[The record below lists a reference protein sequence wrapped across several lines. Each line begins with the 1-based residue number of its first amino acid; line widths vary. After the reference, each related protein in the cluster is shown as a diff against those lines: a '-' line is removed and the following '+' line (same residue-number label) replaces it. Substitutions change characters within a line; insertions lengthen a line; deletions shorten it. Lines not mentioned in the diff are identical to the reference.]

1 LRPIRKE
8 AARTEVARRGR
19 KDRLKFPV
27 KFMPPIVWLVRTLVG
42 AYPRW
47 IGSAPSANQRIYFA
61 NHTSHMDTVV
71 LWAALPGSLRANT
84 RPVAAKDY
92 WGGGGLRMQI
102 ARDELN
108 VVMIDRARE
117 DPDADPLDPLRDAL
131 GHGFSLIIFPE
142 GTRAAQPLPGPFKS
156 GLYRLATE
164 FPQVELIPVYLENL
178 HRSMPKGALL
188 PVPIICTVRFG
199 APIALREGESK
210 ERFLERV
217 AKVQWGLMI
226 SVFCVSHAP
235 AIAELEIPGYE
246 GRSALL
252 LLYFLLVLQLS
263 ELLAV
268 IASAAVGRTPLRS
281 NPNKSREGVL
291 IGGLGATLLGTALWW
306 MTPFAWWQAALMP
319 AAIVMAGFMGGLV
332 LASVKRSLGAREWY
346 EGVQLSRGVLDR
358 LDALSFAA
366 PVFFHLTWYLFAA

>member
-1 LRPIRKE
+1 M
-8 AARTEVARRGR
+8 
-19 KDRLKFPV
+19 KFPV

-92 WGGGGLRMQI
+92 WGGGGLRTQI

-117 DPDADPLDPLRDAL
+117 DPEADPLDPLRDAL
-131 GHGFSLIIFPE
+131 EHGFSLIIFPE

-210 ERFLERV
+210 EQFLER
-217 AKVQWGLMI
+217 A
-226 SVFCVSHAP
+226 
-235 AIAELEIPGYE
+235 
-246 GRSALL
+246 RD
-252 LLYFLLVLQLS
+252 
-263 ELLAV
+263 AV
-268 IASAAVGRTPLRS
+268 IA
-281 NPNKSREGVL
+281 
-291 IGGLGATLLGTALWW
+291 
-306 MTPFAWWQAALMP
+306 
-319 AAIVMAGFMGGLV
+319 
-332 LASVKRSLGAREWY
+332 LA
-346 EGVQLSRGVLDR
+346 Q
-358 LDALSFAA
+358 
-366 PVFFHLTWYLFAA
+366 

>member
-1 LRPIRKE
+1 
-8 AARTEVARRGR
+8 
-19 KDRLKFPV
+19 
-27 KFMPPIVWLVRTLVG
+27 MPPIVWLVRTLVG

-92 WGGGGLRMQI
+92 WGGGGLRTQI

-117 DPDADPLDPLRDAL
+117 DPEADPLDPLRDAL
-131 GHGFSLIIFPE
+131 EHGFSLIIFPE
-142 GTRAAQPLPGPFKS
+142 GTRVAQPLPGPFKS

-199 APIALREGESK
+199 APIALHEGESK
-210 ERFLERV
+210 EQFLER
-217 AKVQWGLMI
+217 A
-226 SVFCVSHAP
+226 
-235 AIAELEIPGYE
+235 
-246 GRSALL
+246 RD
-252 LLYFLLVLQLS
+252 
-263 ELLAV
+263 AV
-268 IASAAVGRTPLRS
+268 IA
-281 NPNKSREGVL
+281 
-291 IGGLGATLLGTALWW
+291 
-306 MTPFAWWQAALMP
+306 
-319 AAIVMAGFMGGLV
+319 
-332 LASVKRSLGAREWY
+332 LA
-346 EGVQLSRGVLDR
+346 Q
-358 LDALSFAA
+358 
-366 PVFFHLTWYLFAA
+366 

>member
-1 LRPIRKE
+1 M
-8 AARTEVARRGR
+8 
-19 KDRLKFPV
+19 KFPV

-92 WGGGGLRMQI
+92 WGGGGLRTQI

-117 DPDADPLDPLRDAL
+117 DPEADPLDPLRDAL
-131 GHGFSLIIFPE
+131 EHGFSLIIFPE
-142 GTRAAQPLPGPFKS
+142 GTRVAQPLPGPFKS

-210 ERFLERV
+210 EQFLER
-217 AKVQWGLMI
+217 A
-226 SVFCVSHAP
+226 
-235 AIAELEIPGYE
+235 
-246 GRSALL
+246 RD
-252 LLYFLLVLQLS
+252 
-263 ELLAV
+263 AV
-268 IASAAVGRTPLRS
+268 IA
-281 NPNKSREGVL
+281 
-291 IGGLGATLLGTALWW
+291 
-306 MTPFAWWQAALMP
+306 
-319 AAIVMAGFMGGLV
+319 
-332 LASVKRSLGAREWY
+332 LA
-346 EGVQLSRGVLDR
+346 Q
-358 LDALSFAA
+358 
-366 PVFFHLTWYLFAA
+366 